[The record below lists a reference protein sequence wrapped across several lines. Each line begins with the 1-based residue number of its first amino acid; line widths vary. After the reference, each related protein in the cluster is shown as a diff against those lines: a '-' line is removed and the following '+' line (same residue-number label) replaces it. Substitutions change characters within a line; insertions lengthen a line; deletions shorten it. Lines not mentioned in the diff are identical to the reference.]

1 MVQQTY
7 AAIATD
13 GGERV
18 ARRHYSDHEL
28 AEAPGAVQWALGGGR
43 PRSLAAERTR

>member
-7 AAIATD
+7 AAIATAV
-13 GGERV
+13 GERV

-28 AEAPGAVQWALGGGR
+28 VEVPPGLSSGPWGWAT
-43 PRSLAAERTR
+43 PFACS

>member
-28 AEAPGAVQWALGGGR
+28 AEAPPGLSSG
-43 PRSLAAERTR
+43 P

>member
-28 AEAPGAVQWALGGGR
+28 AESPRGCPVGPSPPAALGLR
-43 PRSLAAERTR
+43 

>member
-28 AEAPGAVQWALGGGR
+28 VEVPPGLSSGPWGWAT
-43 PRSLAAERTR
+43 PFACS